1 MTRGTVLLG
10 ILLFALVPVAR
21 GETPSTPRER
31 PDATGDEAM
40 PFLEARVAS
49 DPDDIVAWNRLGN
62 LYLAKL
68 RATGNHDFLDEAA
81 RCAEASLRAVPYE
94 QNRAGFVLQIRT
106 KFGAHYFEETERL
119 SRRLIELD
127 PAGYLGWQ
135 LLGDALLELG
145 RYTEAPAA
153 FEKAVELG
161 GVTSE
166 SETRLARVAILRGD
180 RATARRRLE
189 SAKALAAAARASEIT
204 AWCEWQLGELAF
216 GSGDWKRAGKHYDAA
231 LAISPRSIPVLGS
244 RARLEAARGDLGR
257 AIATYDEAIALD
269 AFPPFVAALAD
280 LHAASGNAERAE
292 ELLALIEEN
301 ASSPREQ
308 RLDRRHLAR
317 IYADRDI
324 RADKAYELAKAD
336 YVERQDIHAADTLAW
351 AALKAG
357 RLDEAQSAMAEALRL
372 GTEDAALFH
381 HAGMIAL
388 GRGDKAAARKWLER
402 ALKLNPGFD
411 YVQARRAKEALEE
424 AKQLGD

>member
-1 MTRGTVLLG
+1 MTRGALLLG
-10 ILLFALVPVAR
+10 ILLFASVATAR
-21 GETPSTPRER
+21 GEAPSTTAER
-31 PDATGDEAM
+31 PEETGAEAIE
-40 PFLEARVAS
+40 FLEARVAS
-49 DPDDIVAWNRLGN
+49 DPEDIVAWNRLGD

-68 RATGNHDFLDEAA
+68 RATGDHDYLDQAA

-94 QNRAGFVLQIRT
+94 QNRAGFVLQIRS
-106 KFGAHYFEETERL
+106 KFGAHRFAEAESM
-119 SRRLIELD
+119 SRRLIEID
-127 PAGYLGWQ
+127 PAGHLGWQ

-145 RYTEAPAA
+145 RYAEAPAA

-180 RATARRRLE
+180 RATARRRLQ

-216 GSGDWKRAGKHYDAA
+216 GSGDWRTAGKHYDAA
-231 LAISPRSIPVLGS
+231 LAINPRSIPVLGA
-244 RARLEAARGDLGR
+244 RARLQAARGDLRR
-257 AIATYDEAIALD
+257 AMAAYDEAIALD
-269 AFPPFVAALAD
+269 AFPPFVAALSD
-280 LHAASGNAERAE
+280 LHAASGNAKRAE

-324 RADKAYELAKAD
+324 RTDKAYELAKAD
-336 YVERQDIHAADTLAW
+336 YAERQDIHAADTLAW

-357 RLDEAQSAMAEALRL
+357 RLDEAQRAMAEALRL
-372 GTEDAALFH
+372 GTEDAALFY
-381 HAGMIAL
+381 HAGMVAL
-388 GRGDKAAARKWLER
+388 ASGDKPAARKWLER

-411 YVQARRAKEALEE
+411 YVQTRRAREALEK
-424 AKQLGD
+424 AK